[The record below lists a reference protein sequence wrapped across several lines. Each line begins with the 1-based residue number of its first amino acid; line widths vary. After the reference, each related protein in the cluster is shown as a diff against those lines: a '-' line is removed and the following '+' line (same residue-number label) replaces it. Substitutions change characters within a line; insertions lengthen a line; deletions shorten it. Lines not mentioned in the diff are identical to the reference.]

1 VEIALAPGIS
11 RPLVIAFPDGK
22 PRETTV
28 LGLKVKPVRFEHGD
42 PYYPGKSA
50 VAALAD
56 GEVRRLFL
64 CTHDGRLAAIAMVDG
79 KESGPVEVKL
89 KPPGTV
95 TGRIVDKD
103 GNPIEG
109 VGFQYF
115 FDDGPGRPG
124 VFVHGSSA
132 IRALTPA
139 EIERTGRTTGYYER
153 DFRYST

>member
-1 VEIALAPGIS
+1 VTADPELIDCRPFPAWPKEFHGYRLIDVPEGKDAEVEIALAPGIS

-64 CTHDGRLAAIAMVDG
+64 CTHDGQLAAIAMVDG

-89 KPPGTV
+89 KPTGTV

-124 VFVHGSSA
+124 
-132 IRALTPA
+132 
-139 EIERTGRTTGYYER
+139 
-153 DFRYST
+153 